1 MKLTAGGMRL
11 DFPCLGRLPGPSIT
25 AGVHRLQDN
34 MEREVDAY
42 LRRKFESAIKE
53 VEVVRIEDLELK
65 NHLSG
70 LQRTLLKASFPP
82 P

>member
-1 MKLTAGGMRL
+1 
-11 DFPCLGRLPGPSIT
+11 
-25 AGVHRLQDN
+25 

-53 VEVVRIEDLELK
+53 VEVVRMEDLELK

-70 LQRTLLKASFPP
+70 LQRTLLKARLSPP
-82 P
+82 SCPVLRLTVRASWQAWEHESILGMKRL

>member
-1 MKLTAGGMRL
+1 
-11 DFPCLGRLPGPSIT
+11 
-25 AGVHRLQDN
+25 

-53 VEVVRIEDLELK
+53 VEVVRMEDLELK

-70 LQRTLLKASFPP
+70 LQRTLLKVGRSVLFASAFWPAHKSQEIP
-82 P
+82 LHTFVSIPSGE